1 MNPEQILEIGYP
13 RNDVL
18 VNHANDE
25 AYIQQIK
32 ENLNLPSDKKV
43 IMYAPTWR
51 DDEFVKK
58 GKYLFNLKLI

>member
-1 MNPEQILEIGYP
+1 MDEERTWEIGYP

-18 VNHANDE
+18 VNRQNDSE
-25 AYIQQIK
+25 YIKQIK
-32 ENLNLPSDKKV
+32 KDLNLPEDKKV

-58 GKYLFNLKLI
+58 DNIYLI